1 MTKGAKSAFFI
12 AVKCNIQLIIELKF
26 SWLSL
31 SWLRLSGQIN
41 SIMTL
46 KLKA

>member
-12 AVKCNIQLIIELKF
+12 AVKCNIQLITELKF

-31 SWLRLSGQIN
+31 SWLRLSGLGYLARL
-41 SIMTL
+41 T
-46 KLKA
+46 A

>member
-12 AVKCNIQLIIELKF
+12 AVKCNIQSIIELR
-26 SWLSL
+26 L
-31 SWLRLSGQIN
+31 SWLRLSGHIN

>member
-31 SWLRLSGQIN
+31 SWLRLSGHIN

-46 KLKA
+46 KLKT